1 VAGYRYERALRCES
15 ISFLTNQSRASTI
28 RFGEEEADAA
38 IFPFFFGGDFSLL
51 SIHLSTH
58 RLRDLHSI
66 YRSTTFGLERGSSCF
81 DTSYNRLLGIQREGK
96 SSSVHLGMISSWF
109 IASYY
114 RFHFFTVLC
123 FDLTSSAI
131 PNSSRSYGDFF
142 LGRTYLHLESTCF
155 GVPISGHVVLS
166 SKYPSELRYYCI
178 NRQLT

>member
-1 VAGYRYERALRCES
+1 MSGPYGVSRFLFLPTSLELLQFDSEKRKLMLL
-15 ISFLTNQSRASTI
+15 SFL
-28 RFGEEEADAA
+28 
-38 IFPFFFGGDFSLL
+38 FFSGATFRYYRR
-51 SIHLSTH
+51 IHLSTH